1 MCMNANVVYILVV
14 LILTWIYFQTR
25 SLKSNEDEY
34 FVLNKSEGVFG
45 LSLSFYA
52 SGMGLW
58 ILTSPAEV
66 AWYGLGYDIY
76 GYALSAATPF
86 VLIYIFGPK
95 IADLLPNG
103 ATLAQFVE
111 TKYGNIAQKIVS
123 VVAVIY
129 MGAFLVAEFASISF
143 VFESISSVRGV
154 LVSLL
159 IAITTLAYLFRH
171 GFKASYFTDRIQSY
185 GIIFLLAIVLMIWFS
200 QNSIS
205 DIVSLANSGG
215 LNSFETFSL
224 KSALAVII
232 AVTAA
237 EVFSMGY
244 WQRTFSAENSKVIKQ
259 ASIYSGTGAFLTILI
274 LGIGGAVGAGK
285 GLEVPALSFID
296 QLELN
301 NFTIM
306 LLISL
311 ATLLVTSS
319 IDTLENA
326 IASTI
331 SLDIIKKKSEEAKLI
346 TLLVVGIALIIS
358 NEVTSIFN
366 VFLVADLFAAC
377 LVFPAFY
384 RIKKSSK
391 DILLVVPFVGSL
403 ISAYIFRY
411 VSINPQLNPGGVFI
425 PTDLYGLADLNT
437 FAVAL
442 LSSMVITV
450 VADKVIKYN

>member
-1 MCMNANVVYILVV
+1 MNANVIYLIVV

-25 SLKSNEDEY
+25 SLKSSEDEY
-34 FVLNKSEGVFG
+34 FVLNKSEGVLG

-86 VLIYIFGPK
+86 ILIYIFGPK

-123 VVAVIY
+123 IVAVIY
-129 MGAFLVAEFASISF
+129 MGAFLIAEFASISF
-143 VFESISSVRGV
+143 VFESISSVRGI
-154 LVSLL
+154 LISLL

-171 GFKASYFTDRIQSY
+171 GFKASYFTDRLQSY
-185 GIIFLLAIVLMIWFS
+185 GIILLLAIVLTIWLS
-200 QNSIS
+200 QNSLS
-205 DIVSLANSGG
+205 ELVTYANAGG
-215 LNSFETFSL
+215 LGSFETFSL

-244 WQRTFSAENSKVIKQ
+244 WQRTFSAENSKAIKQ
-259 ASIYSGTGAFLTILI
+259 ASIFSGIGAFLTILI

-285 GLEVPALSFID
+285 GIESPALSFIE
-296 QLELN
+296 QLDLN
-301 NFTIM
+301 NFTII
-306 LLISL
+306 LLVSL

-331 SLDIIKKKSEEAKLI
+331 SLDILKKKSEEAKLI
-346 TLLVVGIALIIS
+346 TLLVVCIS
-358 NEVTSIFN
+358 FVISIEVTSIFN

-391 DILLVVPFVGSL
+391 DILLIIPFVGSL
-403 ISAYIFRY
+403 ISVYVYRY
-411 VSINPQLNPGGVFI
+411 LFIDLQVNPGGVFI

-437 FAVAL
+437 FAIGL
-442 LSSMVITV
+442 LSSMVITL
-450 VADKVIKYN
+450 VADKAIK

>member
-1 MCMNANVVYILVV
+1 MNANIVYLIVV

-25 SLKSNEDEY
+25 SLKSNEKEY
-34 FVLNKSEGVFG
+34 FVLNKSEGVLG

-86 VLIYIFGPK
+86 ILIYIFGPK
-95 IADLLPNG
+95 IADLLPKG

-123 VVAVIY
+123 IVAVIY
-129 MGAFLVAEFASISF
+129 MGAFLIAEFASISF
-143 VFESISSVRGV
+143 VFESISSVRGI
-154 LVSLL
+154 LISLL

-171 GFKASYFTDRIQSY
+171 GFKASYFTDRLQSY
-185 GIIFLLAIVLMIWFS
+185 GIILLLAIVLTIWLS
-200 QNSIS
+200 QNSLS
-205 DIVSLANSGG
+205 ELVTYANAGG
-215 LNSFETFSL
+215 LSSFETFSL

-244 WQRTFSAENSKVIKQ
+244 WQRTFSAENSKAIKQ
-259 ASIYSGTGAFLTILI
+259 ASIFSGIGAFLTILI

-285 GLEVPALSFID
+285 GIESPALSFIE
-296 QLELN
+296 QLDLN
-301 NFTIM
+301 NFTII
-306 LLISL
+306 LLVSL

-331 SLDIIKKKSEEAKLI
+331 SLDILKKKSEEAKLI
-346 TLLVVGIALIIS
+346 TLLVVCVSLVIS
-358 NEVTSIFN
+358 IEVTSIFN

-391 DILLVVPFVGSL
+391 DILLIIPFIGSL
-403 ISAYIFRY
+403 ISVYVYRY
-411 VSINPQLNPGGVFI
+411 LFIDLQVNPGGVFI

-437 FAVAL
+437 FAIGL
-442 LSSMVITV
+442 LSSMVITL
-450 VADKVIKYN
+450 VADKAIK

>member
-1 MCMNANVVYILVV
+1 MNENVIYLLVV
-14 LILTWIYFQTR
+14 SILTWIYFQTR
-25 SLKSNEDEY
+25 SLKSNENEY
-34 FVLNKSEGVFG
+34 FVLNKSEGVLG

-86 VLIYIFGPK
+86 ILIYIFGPK
-95 IADLLPNG
+95 IADLLPEG

-123 VVAVIY
+123 IVAVIY
-129 MGAFLVAEFASISF
+129 MGAFLIAEFASISF
-143 VFESISSVRGV
+143 VFESISSVRGI
-154 LVSLL
+154 LISLL

-171 GFKASYFTDRIQSY
+171 GFKASYFTDRLQSY
-185 GIIFLLAIVLMIWFS
+185 GIILLLVIVLTIWLS
-200 QNSIS
+200 QNRLSE
-205 DIVSLANSGG
+205 IVTFANAGG
-215 LNSFETFSL
+215 LSSFETFSL

-244 WQRTFSAENSKVIKQ
+244 WQRTFSAENSKAIKQ
-259 ASIYSGTGAFLTILI
+259 ASIFSGIGAFLTILI

-285 GLEVPALSFID
+285 GIESPALSFIE
-296 QLELN
+296 QLDLN
-301 NFTIM
+301 NFTII
-306 LLISL
+306 LLVSL

-331 SLDIIKKKSEEAKLI
+331 SLDIFKKKSEEAKLI
-346 TLLVVGIALIIS
+346 TLLVVSVALIIS
-358 NEVTSIFN
+358 IEVTSIFN

-391 DILLVVPFVGSL
+391 DLLLIIPFVGSL
-403 ISAYIFRY
+403 IFVYIYRY
-411 VSINPQLNPGGVFI
+411 LFIDLQANPGGIFI

-437 FAVAL
+437 FAIGL
-442 LSSMVITV
+442 LSSMVMTL
-450 VADKVIKYN
+450 VADKAIK

>member
-1 MCMNANVVYILVV
+1 MNANIVYLIVV
-14 LILTWIYFQTR
+14 LILTSIYFQTR
-25 SLKSNEDEY
+25 SLKSNENEY
-34 FVLNKSEGVFG
+34 FVLNKSEGVLG

-86 VLIYIFGPK
+86 ILIYIFGPK
-95 IADLLPNG
+95 IADLLPKG

-123 VVAVIY
+123 IVAVIY
-129 MGAFLVAEFASISF
+129 MGAFLIAEFASISF
-143 VFESISSVRGV
+143 VFESISSVRGI
-154 LVSLL
+154 LISLL

-171 GFKASYFTDRIQSY
+171 GFKASYFTDRLQSY
-185 GIIFLLAIVLMIWFS
+185 GIILLLAIVLTIWLS
-200 QNSIS
+200 QNSLS
-205 DIVSLANSGG
+205 ELVTYANAGG
-215 LNSFETFSL
+215 LGSFETFSL

-244 WQRTFSAENSKVIKQ
+244 WQRTFSAENSKAIKQ
-259 ASIYSGTGAFLTILI
+259 ASIFSGIGAFLTILI

-285 GLEVPALSFID
+285 GIESPALSFIE
-296 QLELN
+296 QLDLN
-301 NFTIM
+301 NFTII
-306 LLISL
+306 LLVSL

-331 SLDIIKKKSEEAKLI
+331 SLDILKKKSEEAKLI
-346 TLLVVGIALIIS
+346 TLLVVCVSLVIS
-358 NEVTSIFN
+358 IEVTSIFN

-391 DILLVVPFVGSL
+391 DILLIIPFVGSL
-403 ISAYIFRY
+403 ISVYVYRY
-411 VSINPQLNPGGVFI
+411 LFIDLQVNPGGVFI

-437 FAVAL
+437 FAIGL
-442 LSSMVITV
+442 LSSMVITL
-450 VADKVIKYN
+450 VADKAIK

>member
-1 MCMNANVVYILVV
+1 MNANVVYLIVV

-25 SLKSNEDEY
+25 SLKSNENEY
-34 FVLNKSEGVFG
+34 FVLNKSEGVLG

-86 VLIYIFGPK
+86 ILIYIFGPK
-95 IADLLPNG
+95 IADLLPKG

-123 VVAVIY
+123 IVAVIY
-129 MGAFLVAEFASISF
+129 MGAFLIAEFASISF
-143 VFESISSVRGV
+143 VFESISSVRGI
-154 LVSLL
+154 LISLL

-171 GFKASYFTDRIQSY
+171 GFKASYFTDRLQSY
-185 GIIFLLAIVLMIWFS
+185 GIILLLAIVLTIWLS
-200 QNSIS
+200 QNSLS
-205 DIVSLANSGG
+205 ELVTYANAGG

-244 WQRTFSAENSKVIKQ
+244 WQRTFSAENSKAIKQ
-259 ASIYSGTGAFLTILI
+259 ASIFSGIGAFLTILI

-285 GLEVPALSFID
+285 GIESPALSFIE
-296 QLELN
+296 QLDLN
-301 NFTIM
+301 NFTII
-306 LLISL
+306 LLVSL

-331 SLDIIKKKSEEAKLI
+331 SLDILKKKSEEAKLI
-346 TLLVVGIALIIS
+346 TLLVVCIALVIS
-358 NEVTSIFN
+358 IEVTSIFN

-391 DILLVVPFVGSL
+391 DILLIIPFVGSL
-403 ISAYIFRY
+403 ISVYVYRY
-411 VSINPQLNPGGVFI
+411 LFTDLQVNPGGIFI

-437 FAVAL
+437 FAIGL
-442 LSSMVITV
+442 LSSMVITL
-450 VADKVIKYN
+450 VADKAIK

>member
-1 MCMNANVVYILVV
+1 MNENVVYLIVV

-25 SLKSNEDEY
+25 SLKSNENEY
-34 FVLNKSEGVFG
+34 FVLNKSEGVLG

-86 VLIYIFGPK
+86 ILIYIFGPK
-95 IADLLPNG
+95 IADLLPKG

-123 VVAVIY
+123 IVAVIY
-129 MGAFLVAEFASISF
+129 MGAFLIAEFASISF
-143 VFESISSVRGV
+143 VFESISSVRGI
-154 LVSLL
+154 LISLL
-159 IAITTLAYLFRH
+159 IGITTLAYLFRH
-171 GFKASYFTDRIQSY
+171 GFKASYFTDKLQSF
-185 GIIFLLAIVLMIWFS
+185 GIILLLSIVFFIWFS
-200 QNSIS
+200 QNNLSEIMTY
-205 DIVSLANSGG
+205 ANAGG

-244 WQRTFSAENSKVIKQ
+244 WQRTFSAENSKAIKQ
-259 ASIYSGTGAFLTILI
+259 ASIFSGVGAFLTILI

-285 GLEVPALSFID
+285 GIESPPLSFIE
-296 QLELN
+296 QLDLN
-301 NFTIM
+301 NFTII
-306 LLISL
+306 LLVSL

-331 SLDIIKKKSEEAKLI
+331 SLDILKKKSEEAKLI
-346 TLLVVGIALIIS
+346 TLLIVCVSLVIS
-358 NEVTSIFN
+358 IEVTSIFN

-391 DILLVVPFVGSL
+391 DILLIIPFVGSL
-403 ISAYIFRY
+403 ISVYVYRY
-411 VSINPQLNPGGVFI
+411 LFIDLQVNPGGVFI

-437 FAVAL
+437 FAIGL
-442 LSSMVITV
+442 LSSMVITL
-450 VADKVIKYN
+450 VADKAIK

>member
-1 MCMNANVVYILVV
+1 MNANVVYLIVV

-34 FVLNKSEGVFG
+34 FVLNKSEGVLG

-86 VLIYIFGPK
+86 ILIYIFGPK
-95 IADLLPNG
+95 IADLLPKG

-123 VVAVIY
+123 IVAVIY
-129 MGAFLVAEFASISF
+129 MGAFLIAEFASIIF
-143 VFESISSVRGV
+143 VFESISSVRGI
-154 LVSLL
+154 LISLL
-159 IAITTLAYLFRH
+159 VGITTLAYLFRH
-171 GFKASYFTDRIQSY
+171 GFKASYFTDRLQSF
-185 GIIFLLAIVLMIWFS
+185 GIILLLSIVFSIWFS
-200 QNSIS
+200 QNNLSEIMTY
-205 DIVSLANSGG
+205 ANAGG
-215 LNSFETFSL
+215 LNTFETFSL

-244 WQRTFSAENSKVIKQ
+244 WQRTFSAENSKAIKQ
-259 ASIYSGTGAFLTILI
+259 ASIFSGIGAFLTILI

-285 GLEVPALSFID
+285 GIESPGLSFIE
-296 QLELN
+296 QLDLN
-301 NFTIM
+301 NFSII
-306 LLISL
+306 LLVSL

-331 SLDIIKKKSEEAKLI
+331 SLDILKKKSKEAKLI
-346 TLLVVGIALIIS
+346 TLLVVCVALVTSI
-358 NEVTSIFN
+358 EVTSIFN

-391 DILLVVPFVGSL
+391 DIFLIVPFVGSL
-403 ISAYIFRY
+403 ISVYLYRY
-411 VSINPQLNPGGVFI
+411 LFIDLQVNPGGIFI

-437 FAVAL
+437 FAIGL
-442 LSSMVITV
+442 FSSMVITL
-450 VADKVIKYN
+450 VADKAIK

>member
-1 MCMNANVVYILVV
+1 MNANVVYFIII

-25 SLKSNEDEY
+25 NLKSNEDEY
-34 FVLNKSEGVFG
+34 FVLNKSEGVLG

-95 IADLLPNG
+95 IAELLPNG

-111 TKYGNIAQKIVS
+111 TKYGIIAQKIVS

-129 MGAFLVAEFASISF
+129 MGAFLIAEFASISF

-200 QNSIS
+200 QNSFS
-205 DIVSLANSGG
+205 DIISLANSGG

-411 VSINPQLNPGGVFI
+411 VSIDPQLNPGGVFI
-425 PTDLYGLADLNT
+425 PTDLYGLADLNS

-442 LSSMVITV
+442 LSSMVITL

>member
-1 MCMNANVVYILVV
+1 MNANVVYLIVV

-34 FVLNKSEGVFG
+34 FVLNKSEGVLG

-76 GYALSAATPF
+76 GYAISAATPF
-86 VLIYIFGPK
+86 ILIYIFGPK
-95 IADLLPNG
+95 IADLLPKG

-123 VVAVIY
+123 IVAVIY
-129 MGAFLVAEFASISF
+129 MGAFLIAEFASIIF
-143 VFESISSVRGV
+143 VFESISSVRGI
-154 LVSLL
+154 LISLL
-159 IAITTLAYLFRH
+159 VGITTLAYLFRH
-171 GFKASYFTDRIQSY
+171 GFKASYFTDRLQSF
-185 GIIFLLAIVLMIWFS
+185 GIILLLSIVFSIWFS
-200 QNSIS
+200 QNNLSEIMTY
-205 DIVSLANSGG
+205 ANAGG

-244 WQRTFSAENSKVIKQ
+244 WQRTFSAENSKAIKQ
-259 ASIYSGTGAFLTILI
+259 ASIFSGIGAFLTILI

-285 GLEVPALSFID
+285 GIGAPALSFIE
-296 QLELN
+296 QLDLN
-301 NFTIM
+301 NFTVI
-306 LLISL
+306 LLVSL

-331 SLDIIKKKSEEAKLI
+331 SLDILKKKSEEAKLI
-346 TLLVVGIALIIS
+346 TFLVVCVALVTSI
-358 NEVTSIFN
+358 EVTSIFN

-391 DILLVVPFVGSL
+391 DIFLIVPFVGSL
-403 ISAYIFRY
+403 ISVYLYRY
-411 VSINPQLNPGGVFI
+411 LFIDLQVNPGGIFI

-437 FAVAL
+437 FAIAL
-442 LSSMVITV
+442 LSSMVITL
-450 VADKVIKYN
+450 VADKAIK

>member
-1 MCMNANVVYILVV
+1 MNANVVYLIVI

-25 SLKSNEDEY
+25 NLKSNEDEY
-34 FVLNKSEGVFG
+34 FVLKKSEGVLG

-95 IADLLPNG
+95 IAELLPNG

-111 TKYGNIAQKIVS
+111 TKYGTIAQKIVS

-129 MGAFLVAEFASISF
+129 MGAFLIAEFASISF

-159 IAITTLAYLFRH
+159 VAITTLAYLFRH

-185 GIIFLLAIVLMIWFS
+185 GIIFLLATVLMIWFS
-200 QNSIS
+200 QNSFS
-205 DIVSLANSGG
+205 DIIFLANSGG

-224 KSALAVII
+224 KSALAVVI

-237 EVFSMGY
+237 EIFSMGY
-244 WQRTFSAENSKVIKQ
+244 WQRTFSAETSKVIKQ

-366 VFLVADLFAAC
+366 VFLIADLFAAC

-391 DILLVVPFVGSL
+391 DILLIVPFVGSL
-403 ISAYIFRY
+403 ISTYIFRY
-411 VSINPQLNPGGVFI
+411 VSIDSQLNPGGVFI

-442 LSSMVITV
+442 LSSIVITL
-450 VADKVIKYN
+450 VANKIIK

>member
-1 MCMNANVVYILVV
+1 MNANVVYLIVV

-34 FVLNKSEGVFG
+34 FVLNKSEGVLG

-76 GYALSAATPF
+76 GYALSAAAPF
-86 VLIYIFGPK
+86 ILIYIFGPK
-95 IADLLPNG
+95 IADLLPKG

-123 VVAVIY
+123 IVAVIY
-129 MGAFLVAEFASISF
+129 MGAFLIAEFASIIF
-143 VFESISSVRGV
+143 VFESISSVRGI
-154 LVSLL
+154 LISLL
-159 IAITTLAYLFRH
+159 IGITTLAYLFRH
-171 GFKASYFTDRIQSY
+171 GFKASYFTDRLQSF
-185 GIIFLLAIVLMIWFS
+185 GIILLLSIVFSIWFS
-200 QNSIS
+200 QNNLSEI
-205 DIVSLANSGG
+205 LTYANAGG

-244 WQRTFSAENSKVIKQ
+244 WQRTFSAENSKAIKQ
-259 ASIYSGTGAFLTILI
+259 ASIFSGIGAFLTILI

-285 GLEVPALSFID
+285 GIESPGLSFIE
-296 QLELN
+296 QLDLN
-301 NFTIM
+301 NFSII
-306 LLISL
+306 LLVSL

-331 SLDIIKKKSEEAKLI
+331 SLDILKKKSKEAKLI
-346 TLLVVGIALIIS
+346 TLLVVCVALVTSI
-358 NEVTSIFN
+358 EVTSIFN

-391 DILLVVPFVGSL
+391 DIFLIVPFVGSL
-403 ISAYIFRY
+403 ISVYLYRY
-411 VSINPQLNPGGVFI
+411 LFIDLQVNPGGIFI

-437 FAVAL
+437 FAIGL
-442 LSSMVITV
+442 LSSMVITL
-450 VADKVIKYN
+450 VADKAIK

>member
-1 MCMNANVVYILVV
+1 MNANIVYLIVV

-25 SLKSNEDEY
+25 SLKSSEDEY
-34 FVLNKSEGVFG
+34 FVLNKSEGVLG

-86 VLIYIFGPK
+86 ILIYIFGPK
-95 IADLLPNG
+95 IADLLPKG

-123 VVAVIY
+123 IVAVIY
-129 MGAFLVAEFASISF
+129 MGAFLIAEFASISF
-143 VFESISSVRGV
+143 VFESISSVRGI
-154 LVSLL
+154 LISLL

-171 GFKASYFTDRIQSY
+171 GFKASYFTDRLQSY
-185 GIIFLLAIVLMIWFS
+185 GIILLLAIVLTIWLS
-200 QNSIS
+200 QNSLS
-205 DIVSLANSGG
+205 ELVTYANAGG
-215 LNSFETFSL
+215 LSSFETFSL

-244 WQRTFSAENSKVIKQ
+244 WQRTFSAENSKAIKQ
-259 ASIYSGTGAFLTILI
+259 ASIFSGIGAFLTILI

-285 GLEVPALSFID
+285 GIESPALSFIE
-296 QLELN
+296 QLDLN
-301 NFTIM
+301 NFTII
-306 LLISL
+306 LLVSL

-331 SLDIIKKKSEEAKLI
+331 SLDILKKKSEEAKLI
-346 TLLVVGIALIIS
+346 TLLVVCIS
-358 NEVTSIFN
+358 LVISIEVTSIFN

-391 DILLVVPFVGSL
+391 DILLIIPFVGSL
-403 ISAYIFRY
+403 ISVYVYRY
-411 VSINPQLNPGGVFI
+411 LFIDLQVNPGGVFI

-437 FAVAL
+437 FAIGL
-442 LSSMVITV
+442 LSSMVITL
-450 VADKVIKYN
+450 VADKAIK

>member
-1 MCMNANVVYILVV
+1 MNANVIYLIVV

-25 SLKSNEDEY
+25 SLKSNENEY
-34 FVLNKSEGVFG
+34 FVLNKSEGVLG

-86 VLIYIFGPK
+86 ILIYIFGPK
-95 IADLLPNG
+95 IADLLPKG

-123 VVAVIY
+123 IVAVIY
-129 MGAFLVAEFASISF
+129 MGAFLIAEFASISF
-143 VFESISSVRGV
+143 VFESISSVRGI
-154 LVSLL
+154 LISLL

-171 GFKASYFTDRIQSY
+171 GFKASYFTDRLQSY
-185 GIIFLLAIVLMIWFS
+185 GIILLLAIVLTIWLS
-200 QNSIS
+200 QNSLS
-205 DIVSLANSGG
+205 ELVTYANAGG
-215 LNSFETFSL
+215 LSSFETFSL

-244 WQRTFSAENSKVIKQ
+244 WQRTFSAENSKAIKQ
-259 ASIYSGTGAFLTILI
+259 ASIFSGIGAFLTILI

-285 GLEVPALSFID
+285 GIESPALSFIE
-296 QLELN
+296 QLDLN
-301 NFTIM
+301 NFTII
-306 LLISL
+306 LLVSL

-331 SLDIIKKKSEEAKLI
+331 SLDILKKKSEEAKLI
-346 TLLVVGIALIIS
+346 TLLVVCVSLVIS
-358 NEVTSIFN
+358 IEVTSIFN

-391 DILLVVPFVGSL
+391 DILLIIPFVGSL
-403 ISAYIFRY
+403 ISVYVYRY
-411 VSINPQLNPGGVFI
+411 LFIDLQVNPGGVFI

-437 FAVAL
+437 FAIGL
-442 LSSMVITV
+442 LSSMVITL
-450 VADKVIKYN
+450 VADKAIK

>member
-1 MCMNANVVYILVV
+1 MNANVVYLIVV

-25 SLKSNEDEY
+25 SLKSNENEY
-34 FVLNKSEGVFG
+34 FVLNKSEGVLG

-86 VLIYIFGPK
+86 ILIYIFGPK
-95 IADLLPNG
+95 IADLLPKG

-111 TKYGNIAQKIVS
+111 NKYGNIAQKIVS
-123 VVAVIY
+123 IVAVIY
-129 MGAFLVAEFASISF
+129 MGAFLIAEFASISF
-143 VFESISSVRGV
+143 VFESISSVRGI
-154 LVSLL
+154 LISLL

-171 GFKASYFTDRIQSY
+171 GFKASYFTDRLQSY
-185 GIIFLLAIVLMIWFS
+185 GIILLLAIVLTIWLS
-200 QNSIS
+200 QNSLS
-205 DIVSLANSGG
+205 ELVTYANAGG
-215 LNSFETFSL
+215 LGSFETFSL

-244 WQRTFSAENSKVIKQ
+244 WQRTFSAENSKAIKL
-259 ASIYSGTGAFLTILI
+259 ASIFSGIGAFLTILI

-285 GLEVPALSFID
+285 GIESPALSFIE
-296 QLELN
+296 QLDLN
-301 NFTIM
+301 NFTII
-306 LLISL
+306 LLVSL

-331 SLDIIKKKSEEAKLI
+331 SLDILKKKSEEAKLI
-346 TLLVVGIALIIS
+346 TLLVVSVALVIS
-358 NEVTSIFN
+358 IEVTSIFN

-391 DILLVVPFVGSL
+391 DILLIIPFVGSL
-403 ISAYIFRY
+403 ISVYVYRY
-411 VSINPQLNPGGVFI
+411 LFIDLQVNPGGVFI

-437 FAVAL
+437 FAIGL
-442 LSSMVITV
+442 LSSMVITL
-450 VADKVIKYN
+450 VADKAIK

>member
-1 MCMNANVVYILVV
+1 MNANVIYLIVV

-34 FVLNKSEGVFG
+34 FVLNKSEGVLG

-111 TKYGNIAQKIVS
+111 TRYGNISQKIVS
-123 VVAVIY
+123 LVAVIY
-129 MGAFLVAEFASISF
+129 MGAFLIAEFASISF

-171 GFKASYFTDRIQSY
+171 GFKASYFTDKIQSY
-185 GIIFLLAIVLMIWFS
+185 GIIFLLAIVLIIWLS

-205 DIVSLANSGG
+205 DIVSLANAGG
-215 LNSFETFSL
+215 LNSFESFSL

-244 WQRTFSAENSKVIKQ
+244 WQRTFSAENSKAIKQ
-259 ASIYSGTGAFLTILI
+259 ASIYSGAGAFLTILI

-301 NFTIM
+301 NFTIL

-358 NEVTSIFN
+358 IEVTSIFN

-391 DILLVVPFVGSL
+391 DILLIIPFVGSL
-403 ISAYIFRY
+403 ISVYVYRY
-411 VSINPQLNPGGVFI
+411 LFLDLQVNPGGVFI

-437 FAVAL
+437 FAIAL
-442 LSSMVITV
+442 LSSMVITL
-450 VADKVIKYN
+450 VADKVIK

>member
-1 MCMNANVVYILVV
+1 MNANIVYLIVV

-25 SLKSNEDEY
+25 SLKSNENEY
-34 FVLNKSEGVFG
+34 FVLNKSEGVLG

-86 VLIYIFGPK
+86 ILIYIFGPK
-95 IADLLPNG
+95 IADLLPKG

-123 VVAVIY
+123 IVAVIY
-129 MGAFLVAEFASISF
+129 MGAFLIAEFASISF
-143 VFESISSVRGV
+143 VFESISSVRGI
-154 LVSLL
+154 LISLL

-171 GFKASYFTDRIQSY
+171 GFKASYFTDKLQSY
-185 GIIFLLAIVLMIWFS
+185 GIILLLAIVLTIWLS
-200 QNSIS
+200 QNSLS
-205 DIVSLANSGG
+205 ELVTYANAGG
-215 LNSFETFSL
+215 LGSFETFSL

-244 WQRTFSAENSKVIKQ
+244 WQRTFSAENSKAIKQ
-259 ASIYSGTGAFLTILI
+259 ASIFSGIGAFLTILI

-285 GLEVPALSFID
+285 GIESPALSFIE
-296 QLELN
+296 QLDLN
-301 NFTIM
+301 NFTII
-306 LLISL
+306 LLVSL

-331 SLDIIKKKSEEAKLI
+331 SLDILKKKSEEAKLI
-346 TLLVVGIALIIS
+346 TLLVVCIS
-358 NEVTSIFN
+358 LVISIEVTSIFN

-391 DILLVVPFVGSL
+391 DILLIIPFVGSL
-403 ISAYIFRY
+403 ISVYVYRY
-411 VSINPQLNPGGVFI
+411 LFLDLQVNPGGVFI

-437 FAVAL
+437 FAIGL
-442 LSSMVITV
+442 LSSMVFTL
-450 VADKVIKYN
+450 VADKAIK

>member
-1 MCMNANVVYILVV
+1 MNANVVYLIVV

-25 SLKSNEDEY
+25 SLKSNENEY
-34 FVLNKSEGVFG
+34 FVLNKSEGVLG

-86 VLIYIFGPK
+86 ILIYIFGPK
-95 IADLLPNG
+95 IADLLPKG

-123 VVAVIY
+123 IVAVIY
-129 MGAFLVAEFASISF
+129 MGAFLIAEFASISF
-143 VFESISSVRGV
+143 VFESISSVRGI
-154 LVSLL
+154 LISLL

-171 GFKASYFTDRIQSY
+171 GFKASYFTDRLQSY
-185 GIIFLLAIVLMIWFS
+185 GIILLLAIVLTIWLS
-200 QNSIS
+200 QNSLS
-205 DIVSLANSGG
+205 ELVTYANAGG
-215 LNSFETFSL
+215 LGSFETFSL

-244 WQRTFSAENSKVIKQ
+244 WQRTFSAENSKAIKQ
-259 ASIYSGTGAFLTILI
+259 ASVFSGIGAFLTILI

-285 GLEVPALSFID
+285 GIESPALSFIE
-296 QLELN
+296 QLDLN
-301 NFTIM
+301 NFTII
-306 LLISL
+306 LLVSL

-331 SLDIIKKKSEEAKLI
+331 SLDILKKKSEEAKLI
-346 TLLVVGIALIIS
+346 TLLVVCIS
-358 NEVTSIFN
+358 LVISIEVTSIFN
-366 VFLVADLFAAC
+366 VFLVADLFASC

-391 DILLVVPFVGSL
+391 DILLIIPFVGSQ
-403 ISAYIFRY
+403 ISVYVYRY
-411 VSINPQLNPGGVFI
+411 LFTDLQVNPGGIFI

-437 FAVAL
+437 FAIGL
-442 LSSMVITV
+442 LSSMVITL
-450 VADKVIKYN
+450 VADKVIK

>member
-1 MCMNANVVYILVV
+1 MNVSVIYLVISAILAWV
-14 LILTWIYFQTR
+14 FFKTR
-25 SLKSNEDEY
+25 NLKADDNEY
-34 FVLNKSEGVFG
+34 FVLNKSEGVLG
-45 LSLSFYA
+45 LTLSFYA

-103 ATLAQFVE
+103 VTLAQFVE
-111 TKYGNIAQKIVS
+111 TKYGSIAQKLVS
-123 VVAVIY
+123 TVAVIY
-129 MGAFLVAEFASISF
+129 MSAFLIAEFASIGF
-143 VFESISSVRGV
+143 VFSSISEVSGIVV
-154 LVSLL
+154 SSLVAL
-159 IAITTLAYLFRH
+159 TTFLYLNNS
-171 GFKASYFTDRIQSY
+171 GFKASYITDKLQGY
-185 GIIFLLAIVLMIWFS
+185 GIILLLTIVFGLWLS
-200 QNSIS
+200 QNS
-205 DIVSLANSGG
+205 VSEIITFANAGG

-237 EVFSMGY
+237 EVFSTGY
-244 WQRTFSAENSKVIKQ
+244 WQRTFSAENADVIKK
-259 ASIYSGTGAFLTILI
+259 ASVFSGLGAFVTILL

-285 GLEVPALSFID
+285 GLEVPSLSFIN

-301 NFTIM
+301 SYTTI

-319 IDTLENA
+319 VDTLENA
-326 IASTI
+326 ISSTI
-331 SLDIIKKKSEEAKLI
+331 SIDIIRRKSKEAKLI
-346 TLLVVGIALIIS
+346 TLIVVIAALFLS
-358 NEVTSIFN
+358 TQVTNIFN
-366 VFLVADLFAAC
+366 VFLVADLLATS

-384 RIKKSSK
+384 QIRKKSKNSQ
-391 DILLVVPFVGSL
+391 LLIPFIGSL
-403 ISAYIFRY
+403 LSVGFYRLNYID
-411 VSINPQLNPGGVFI
+411 LTENPGGLLI

-442 LSSMVITV
+442 ISSALITIV
-450 VADKVIKYN
+450 SSKLVR

>member
-1 MCMNANVVYILVV
+1 MNANVVYLIVV
-14 LILTWIYFQTR
+14 LILTWIYLKTR
-25 SLKSNEDEY
+25 SLKSNENEY
-34 FVLNKSEGVFG
+34 FVLNKSEGVLG

-86 VLIYIFGPK
+86 ILIYIFGPK
-95 IADLLPNG
+95 IADLLPKG

-123 VVAVIY
+123 IVAVIY
-129 MGAFLVAEFASISF
+129 MGAFLIAEFASISF
-143 VFESISSVRGV
+143 VFESISSVRGI
-154 LVSLL
+154 LISLL

-171 GFKASYFTDRIQSY
+171 GFKASYFTDRLQSY
-185 GIIFLLAIVLMIWFS
+185 GIILLLAIVLTIWLS
-200 QNSIS
+200 QNSLS
-205 DIVSLANSGG
+205 ELVTYANAGG
-215 LNSFETFSL
+215 LGSFETFSL

-244 WQRTFSAENSKVIKQ
+244 WQRTFSAENSKAIKQ
-259 ASIYSGTGAFLTILI
+259 ASIFSGVGAFLTILI

-285 GLEVPALSFID
+285 GIESPPLSFIE
-296 QLELN
+296 QLDLN
-301 NFTIM
+301 NFTII
-306 LLISL
+306 LLVSL

-331 SLDIIKKKSEEAKLI
+331 SLDIFKKKSEEARLI
-346 TLLVVGIALIIS
+346 TLLVVCVSLVIS
-358 NEVTSIFN
+358 IEVTSIFN

-391 DILLVVPFVGSL
+391 DILLIIPFVGSL
-403 ISAYIFRY
+403 ISVYVYRY
-411 VSINPQLNPGGVFI
+411 LFIDLQVNPGGVFI

-437 FAVAL
+437 FAIGL
-442 LSSMVITV
+442 LSSMVITL
-450 VADKVIKYN
+450 VADKAIK

>member
-1 MCMNANVVYILVV
+1 MNANVIYLIVV

-25 SLKSNEDEY
+25 SLKSSEDEY
-34 FVLNKSEGVFG
+34 FVLNKSEGVLG

-86 VLIYIFGPK
+86 ILIYIFGPK
-95 IADLLPNG
+95 IADLLPKG

-123 VVAVIY
+123 IVAVIY
-129 MGAFLVAEFASISF
+129 MGAFLIAEFASISF
-143 VFESISSVRGV
+143 VFESISSVRGI
-154 LVSLL
+154 LISLL

-171 GFKASYFTDRIQSY
+171 GFKASYFTDKLQSY
-185 GIIFLLAIVLMIWFS
+185 GIILLLAIVLTIWLS
-200 QNSIS
+200 QNSLS
-205 DIVSLANSGG
+205 ELVTYANAGG
-215 LNSFETFSL
+215 LGSFETFSL

-244 WQRTFSAENSKVIKQ
+244 WQRTFSAENSKAIKQ
-259 ASIYSGTGAFLTILI
+259 ASIFSGIGAFLTILI

-285 GLEVPALSFID
+285 GIESPALSFIE
-296 QLELN
+296 QLDLN
-301 NFTIM
+301 NFTII
-306 LLISL
+306 LLVSL

-331 SLDIIKKKSEEAKLI
+331 SLDILKKKSEEAKLI
-346 TLLVVGIALIIS
+346 TLLVVCIS
-358 NEVTSIFN
+358 LVISIEVTSIFN

-391 DILLVVPFVGSL
+391 DILLIIPFVGSL
-403 ISAYIFRY
+403 ISVYVYRY
-411 VSINPQLNPGGVFI
+411 LFLDLQVNPGGVFI

-437 FAVAL
+437 FAIGL
-442 LSSMVITV
+442 LSSMVFTL
-450 VADKVIKYN
+450 VADKAIK

>member
-1 MCMNANVVYILVV
+1 MNANVVYLIVV

-25 SLKSNEDEY
+25 NLKSNEDEY

-66 AWYGLGYDIY
+66 AWYGLGFDIY

-86 VLIYIFGPK
+86 ILIYIFGPK

-129 MGAFLVAEFASISF
+129 MGAFLIAEFASISF
-143 VFESISSVRGV
+143 VFESISSVRGI

-185 GIIFLLAIVLMIWFS
+185 GIIFLLVIVLTIWFS
-200 QNSIS
+200 RNNIS

-215 LNSFETFSL
+215 LNSFEMFSL

-244 WQRTFSAENSKVIKQ
+244 WQRTFSAENTKVIKQ

-301 NFTIM
+301 NFTIV

-346 TLLVVGIALIIS
+346 TLLVVCIALIIS

-391 DILLVVPFVGSL
+391 DILLIVPFVGSL
-403 ISAYIFRY
+403 ISVYTYRY
-411 VSINPQLNPGGVFI
+411 LSVESQLSPGGVFI

-437 FAVAL
+437 FAIAL
-442 LSSMVITV
+442 LSSMVITL
-450 VADKVIKYN
+450 VADKVIK

>member
-1 MCMNANVVYILVV
+1 MNANVVYFIII

-25 SLKSNEDEY
+25 NLKSNEDEY
-34 FVLNKSEGVFG
+34 FVLNKSEGVLG

-95 IADLLPNG
+95 IAELLPNG

-111 TKYGNIAQKIVS
+111 TKYGIIAQKIVS
-123 VVAVIY
+123 VVAVVY
-129 MGAFLVAEFASISF
+129 MGAFLIAEFASISF

-159 IAITTLAYLFRH
+159 IAITTLTYLFKH

-200 QNSIS
+200 QNSFS
-205 DIVSLANSGG
+205 DIISLANSGG
-215 LNSFETFSL
+215 LNSFKTFSL

-403 ISAYIFRY
+403 ISAYIYRY
-411 VSINPQLNPGGVFI
+411 VSIDPQLNPGGVFV

>member
-1 MCMNANVVYILVV
+1 MNENVIYLLVV
-14 LILTWIYFQTR
+14 SILTWIYFQTR
-25 SLKSNEDEY
+25 SLKSNENEY
-34 FVLNKSEGVFG
+34 FVLNKSAGVLG

-86 VLIYIFGPK
+86 ILIYIFGPK
-95 IADLLPNG
+95 IADLLPEG

-123 VVAVIY
+123 IVAVIY
-129 MGAFLVAEFASISF
+129 MGAFLIAEFASISF
-143 VFESISSVRGV
+143 VFESISSVRGI
-154 LVSLL
+154 LISLL

-171 GFKASYFTDRIQSY
+171 GFKASYFTDRLQSY
-185 GIIFLLAIVLMIWFS
+185 GIILLLAIVFTIWLS
-200 QNSIS
+200 QNSLS
-205 DIVSLANSGG
+205 EIVTFANAGG
-215 LNSFETFSL
+215 LSSFETFSL

-244 WQRTFSAENSKVIKQ
+244 WQRTFSAENSKAIKQ
-259 ASIYSGTGAFLTILI
+259 ASVFSGIGAFLTILL

-285 GLEVPALSFID
+285 GIESPSLSFIE
-296 QLELN
+296 QLDLN
-301 NFTIM
+301 NFTII
-306 LLISL
+306 LLVSL

-331 SLDIIKKKSEEAKLI
+331 SLDILKKKSEEAKLI
-346 TLLVVGIALIIS
+346 TLLVVCIALVIS
-358 NEVTSIFN
+358 IEVTSIFN

-391 DILLVVPFVGSL
+391 DILLIIPFVGSL
-403 ISAYIFRY
+403 ISVYVYRY
-411 VSINPQLNPGGVFI
+411 LFIDTQVNPGGVFI

-437 FAVAL
+437 FAIGL
-442 LSSMVITV
+442 LSSMVITL
-450 VADKVIKYN
+450 VADKVIK

>member
-1 MCMNANVVYILVV
+1 MNANVVYLLVV

-185 GIIFLLAIVLMIWFS
+185 GIIFLLAIVLMIWIS

-259 ASIYSGTGAFLTILI
+259 ASVYSGAGAFLTILI
-274 LGIGGAVGAGK
+274 LGVGGAVGAGK
-285 GLEVPALSFID
+285 GLEVPTLSFID

-301 NFTIM
+301 NFTIL

-411 VSINPQLNPGGVFI
+411 VSIDPQLNPGGVFV

-442 LSSMVITV
+442 LSSMVITL

>member
-1 MCMNANVVYILVV
+1 MNANVVYLIVV

-25 SLKSNEDEY
+25 SLKSNENEY
-34 FVLNKSEGVFG
+34 FVLNKSEGVLG

-86 VLIYIFGPK
+86 ILIYIFGPK
-95 IADLLPNG
+95 IADLLPKG

-123 VVAVIY
+123 IVAVIY
-129 MGAFLVAEFASISF
+129 MGAFLIAEFASISF
-143 VFESISSVRGV
+143 VFESISSVRGI
-154 LVSLL
+154 LISLL

-171 GFKASYFTDRIQSY
+171 GFKASYFTDRLQSY
-185 GIIFLLAIVLMIWFS
+185 GIILLLAIVLTIWLS
-200 QNSIS
+200 QNSLS
-205 DIVSLANSGG
+205 ELVTYANAGG
-215 LNSFETFSL
+215 LSSFETFSL

-244 WQRTFSAENSKVIKQ
+244 WQRTFSAENSKAIKQ
-259 ASIYSGTGAFLTILI
+259 ASIFSGIGAFLTILI

-285 GLEVPALSFID
+285 GIESPALSFIE
-296 QLELN
+296 QLDLN
-301 NFTIM
+301 NFTII
-306 LLISL
+306 LLVSL

-331 SLDIIKKKSEEAKLI
+331 SLDILKKKSEEAKLI
-346 TLLVVGIALIIS
+346 TLLVVCIS
-358 NEVTSIFN
+358 FVISIEVTSIFN

-391 DILLVVPFVGSL
+391 DILLIIPFVGSL
-403 ISAYIFRY
+403 ISVYVYRY
-411 VSINPQLNPGGVFI
+411 LFIDLQVNPGGIFI

-437 FAVAL
+437 FAIGL
-442 LSSMVITV
+442 LSSMVITL
-450 VADKVIKYN
+450 VADKAIK

>member
-1 MCMNANVVYILVV
+1 MNANVVYLIIII
-14 LILTWIYFQTR
+14 ILTWIYFQTR
-25 SLKSNEDEY
+25 NLKSNEDEY
-34 FVLNKSEGVFG
+34 FVLNKSEGVLG

-95 IADLLPNG
+95 IAELLPNG

-111 TKYGNIAQKIVS
+111 TKYGTIAQKIVS

-129 MGAFLVAEFASISF
+129 MGAFLIAEFASISF

-159 IAITTLAYLFRH
+159 VAITTLAYLFRH

-185 GIIFLLAIVLMIWFS
+185 GIIFLLATVLMIWFS
-200 QNSIS
+200 QNSFS
-205 DIVSLANSGG
+205 DIIFLANSGG

-224 KSALAVII
+224 KSALAVVI

-301 NFTIM
+301 NFTIL

-346 TLLVVGIALIIS
+346 TLMVVGIALIIS

-391 DILLVVPFVGSL
+391 DILLVVPFVASL

-411 VSINPQLNPGGVFI
+411 VSIDPQLNPGGVFI

-442 LSSMVITV
+442 LSSMVITL
-450 VADKVIKYN
+450 VADKVIK

>member
-1 MCMNANVVYILVV
+1 MNANVVYLIVV
-14 LILTWIYFQTR
+14 LILTWIYFLTR

-34 FVLNKSEGVFG
+34 FVLNKSEGVLG

-95 IADLLPNG
+95 IVDLLPNG

-111 TKYGNIAQKIVS
+111 TRYGNISQKIVS
-123 VVAVIY
+123 LVAVIY
-129 MGAFLVAEFASISF
+129 MGAFLIAEFASISF

-185 GIIFLLAIVLMIWFS
+185 GIIFLLAIVLIIWLS

-205 DIVSLANSGG
+205 DIVSLANTGG
-215 LNSFETFSL
+215 LNSFESFSL

-244 WQRTFSAENSKVIKQ
+244 WQRTFSAENSKAIKQ
-259 ASIYSGTGAFLTILI
+259 ASIYSGAGAFLTILI

-301 NFTIM
+301 NFTIL

-366 VFLVADLFAAC
+366 VFLVADLFASC

-391 DILLVVPFVGSL
+391 DILLIVPFVGSL
-403 ISAYIFRY
+403 ISVFTYRY
-411 VSINPQLNPGGVFI
+411 LSIDSQLNPGGVFI

-437 FAVAL
+437 FAIAL
-442 LSSMVITV
+442 LSSIVITL
-450 VADKVIKYN
+450 VADKVIK

>member
-1 MCMNANVVYILVV
+1 MNENVIYLLVV
-14 LILTWIYFQTR
+14 SILTWIYFQTR
-25 SLKSNEDEY
+25 SLKSNENEY
-34 FVLNKSEGVFG
+34 FVLNKSAGVLG

-86 VLIYIFGPK
+86 ILIYIFGPK
-95 IADLLPNG
+95 IADLLPKG

-123 VVAVIY
+123 IVAVIY
-129 MGAFLVAEFASISF
+129 MGAFLIAEFASISF
-143 VFESISSVRGV
+143 VFESISSVRGI
-154 LVSLL
+154 LISLL

-171 GFKASYFTDRIQSY
+171 GFKASYFTDRLQSY
-185 GIIFLLAIVLMIWFS
+185 GIILLLAIVFTIWLS
-200 QNSIS
+200 QNSLSEI
-205 DIVSLANSGG
+205 ITFANAGG
-215 LNSFETFSL
+215 LSSFETFSL

-244 WQRTFSAENSKVIKQ
+244 WQRTFSAENSKAIKQ
-259 ASIYSGTGAFLTILI
+259 ASVFSGIGAFLTILL

-285 GLEVPALSFID
+285 GIESPSLSFIE
-296 QLELN
+296 QLDLN
-301 NFTIM
+301 NFTII
-306 LLISL
+306 LLVSL

-331 SLDIIKKKSEEAKLI
+331 SLDILKKKSEEAKLI
-346 TLLVVGIALIIS
+346 TLLVVCIALVIS
-358 NEVTSIFN
+358 IEVTSIFN

-391 DILLVVPFVGSL
+391 DILLIIPFVGSL
-403 ISAYIFRY
+403 ISVYVYRY
-411 VSINPQLNPGGVFI
+411 LFIDTQVNPGGVFI

-437 FAVAL
+437 FAIGL
-442 LSSMVITV
+442 LSSMVITL
-450 VADKVIKYN
+450 VADKVIK

>member
-1 MCMNANVVYILVV
+1 MNANVVYLLVV

-259 ASIYSGTGAFLTILI
+259 ASVYSGAGAFLTILI
-274 LGIGGAVGAGK
+274 LGVGGAVGAGK

-301 NFTIM
+301 NLTIM

-366 VFLVADLFAAC
+366 VFLVADLFATC

-391 DILLVVPFVGSL
+391 DVLLIVPFVGSL
-403 ISAYIFRY
+403 ISVYVYRY
-411 VSINPQLNPGGVFI
+411 LFIDLQVNPGGVFI

-437 FAVAL
+437 FAIGL
-442 LSSMVITV
+442 LSSMVITL
-450 VADKVIKYN
+450 VADKVIK